1 MKKRH
6 LSSFILCYLIL
17 AVFIL
22 FLLSAA
28 AAADRDASLNR
39 DSTLESRTD
48 QYLEQIETRLKKR
61 LKNNKPEFS
70 DSLRKRFID
79 FSMLGPMANM
89 SSWTLEKLG
98 DSKTART
105 YLFFVMPVVRW
116 MSEPFLFPLETQ
128 GTPEETQ
135 QEFQRLFRF
144 IANLHNQGFSVSL
157 DNVGDASLSL
167 KDAIAYQEYY
177 LSLISQFAKA
187 EEINELC
194 MSLKLSALV
203 YDLDAAVG
211 IDGDAIAKQKE
222 VKKAIVEMLRAAAK
236 VQDKRVFIRIDMEE
250 YLYKALTLKLFR
262 EIVEQNKSLAVDDNG
277 RLRLG
282 VVIQA
287 YLRDAAQDVRNL
299 GVWAAGQGFRVP
311 IRLVKGAYLQ
321 HERELAQK
329 KGIKCPVWD
338 HKPSTDAN
346 YEAICDFMLQNRDVI
361 ESAFATHNIRS
372 QAHVMAIADLYHI
385 DKSSFE
391 FQMLYGMGDTI
402 KDVIAAMGYPMRAYI
417 PSGSL
422 SRGLKYAGRRFREL
436 ASSDN
441 ALARTMRGD
450 FTVIDDTPG
459 FQGTKDRKDGRRVMA
474 LISENISGTSSN
486 PRQP

>member
-1 MKKRH
+1 
-6 LSSFILCYLIL
+6 
-17 AVFIL
+17 
-22 FLLSAA
+22 
-28 AAADRDASLNR
+28 
-39 DSTLESRTD
+39 
-48 QYLEQIETRLKKR
+48 
-61 LKNNKPEFS
+61 
-70 DSLRKRFID
+70 
-79 FSMLGPMANM
+79 
-89 SSWTLEKLG
+89 
-98 DSKTART
+98 
-105 YLFFVMPVVRW
+105 
-116 MSEPFLFPLETQ
+116 
-128 GTPEETQ
+128 
-135 QEFQRLFRF
+135 
-144 IANLHNQGFSVSL
+144 
-157 DNVGDASLSL
+157 
-167 KDAIAYQEYY
+167 
-177 LSLISQFAKA
+177 
-187 EEINELC
+187 

-211 IDGDAIAKQKE
+211 TDGDAIAKQKE
-222 VKKAIVEMLRAAAK
+222 IKKAIVEMLRAAAK
-236 VQDKRVFIRIDMEE
+236 VQDRRVFIRIDMEE

-262 EIVEQNKSLAVDDNG
+262 EIVEQNKSLAVDNNG
-277 RLRLG
+277 RVRLG

-321 HERELAQK
+321 HERELAEK

-422 SRGLKYAGRRFREL
+422 SGA
-436 ASSDN
+436 
-441 ALARTMRGD
+441 
-450 FTVIDDTPG
+450 
-459 FQGTKDRKDGRRVMA
+459 
-474 LISENISGTSSN
+474 
-486 PRQP
+486 